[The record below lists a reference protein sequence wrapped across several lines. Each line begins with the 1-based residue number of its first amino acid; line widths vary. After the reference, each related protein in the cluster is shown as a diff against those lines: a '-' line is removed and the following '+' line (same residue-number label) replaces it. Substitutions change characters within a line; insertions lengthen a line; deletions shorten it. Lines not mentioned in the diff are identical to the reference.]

1 MANGLKNLL
10 GVAPLENLRKKR
22 KQGGFNFQEDFFS
35 NNQLNPIESSPSLLQ
50 PISSG
55 YYQNQM
61 NNFGFQSPKDS
72 DNDFGDDSFGDDI
85 GDDILDGVIG
95 AGGTQGVKKFYTD
108 KSDLFS
114 SFLGA
119 IPGSNAKAQLME
131 FLTDSES
138 GADLTL
144 NEFGALMGF
153 DMTEV
158 QGNQELRD
166 KLQIIYEGY
175 GAGEQFAGLEEDLR
189 NAQAYRTDL
198 FGTTKKKAGMEAA
211 SILGMTQQASTS
223 GVESGRRKEAM
234 QEGIQ
239 TLDDVLEKQL
249 VDAESQYFGQ
259 IEGMFQSYV
268 SDFQSDLK
276 SERDKLL
283 QENPEFADLI
293 QYGTTNI
300 SDVTVGNIAE
310 YASRND
316 QNNRIFNQYVS
327 ENQGFWEGYLQ
338 TYIDNFISS
347 NQRSPYLY
355 EIISWMDSNLEQGDY
370 DN

>member
-22 KQGGFNFQEDFFS
+22 NQDGFNLQENFFS
-35 NNQLNPIESSPSLLQ
+35 NNQLNPIESSSSLLQ
-50 PISSG
+50 PVSSG

-61 NNFGFQSPKDS
+61 NNFGFQAPEDS
-72 DNDFGDDSFGDDI
+72 NNDFGDDSFGGGF
-85 GDDILDGVIG
+85 GDGANG
-95 AGGTQGVKKFYTD
+95 AGQTQGVKKFYTD
-108 KSDLFS
+108 TSDLFS

-119 IPGSNAKAQLME
+119 MPGSDAKAQLMQ

-158 QGNQELRD
+158 EGNQELRD

-175 GAGEQFAGLEEDLR
+175 GAGEQFAGLEDDLR
-189 NAQAYRTDL
+189 NAQEYRTDL
-198 FGTTKKKAGMEAA
+198 FGTTTQKAELEAA
-211 SILGMTQQASTS
+211 SILGMAQQGSTS
-223 GVESGRRKEAM
+223 GLQSGRRKEAM
-234 QEGIQ
+234 QQGIQ
-239 TLDDVLEKQL
+239 TLDSVLEKQL

-276 SERDKLL
+276 TERDKLL

-300 SDVTVGNIAE
+300 SDITVGNIAE

-316 QNNRIFNQYVS
+316 QNNIVFTQYAS

-338 TYIDNFISS
+338 TYIDEFISN

-355 EIISWMDSNLEQGDY
+355 EIINWMDGQIEQGDN